1 MRLLGKAA
9 PPPGEDEMS
18 LIFRQF
24 PTASTAF
31 NTGYRALR
39 LYVSNRSLKAWAMAG
54 SHYLKRLRGIP
65 CPTFVTVAV
74 TYRCQCRCVH
84 CYSDSPGRPDEVE
97 MTTSEIKAVIRQV
110 RDLGAM
116 AVHFSGGEPLLRK
129 DIYKLVSYAHGLGL
143 LTRVNTN
150 GLLIDAETATKL
162 KAAGLT
168 ECGVSLD
175 SAEPAVHEQFR
186 GVPNLH
192 QRALSA
198 IRTLRRFGVPCRIM
212 TVAMKSHVPDGLD
225 RVIQLGRNMGARY
238 MYILLP
244 IAVGGWDR
252 TYGQVLTLHERTQIR
267 ALQDLTFA
275 HLELPTESTNCC
287 VYRKAILYISANGNV
302 TPCAFVPFVLGNVR
316 DQPLELI
323 WSRHCAGLSLECRG
337 DCPMNIAARREA
349 LRSHVTRVA
358 GELREIRTTVG

>member
-1 MRLLGKAA
+1 
-9 PPPGEDEMS
+9 MS

-39 LYVSNRSLKAWAMAG
+39 LFISNRSLKAWMTAG
-54 SHYLKRLRGIP
+54 THYLKRLRGVP

-74 TYRCQCRCVH
+74 TYRCQCRCTH
-84 CYSDSPGRPDEVE
+84 CYSNSPGRPDEEE
-97 MTTSEIKAVIRQV
+97 MTTAELKAVIRQV
-110 RDLGAM
+110 KALGAL

-129 DIYKLVSYAHGLGL
+129 DIFELVAYAHAIGL

-150 GLLIDAETATKL
+150 GLLINAATAKKL

-175 SAEPAVHEQFR
+175 SAEPDVHEQFR
-186 GVPNLH
+186 GTPNLH
-192 QRALSA
+192 ERALSA
-198 IRTLRRFGVPCRIM
+198 IRTLRRFGISCRVM
-212 TVAMKSHVPDGLD
+212 TVAMKSHVPDGLG
-225 RVIQLGRNMGARY
+225 RVIKLGRRLGARY

-252 TYGQVLTLHERTQIR
+252 TYGQVLTLRERNQIR

-275 HLELPTESTNCC
+275 HLELPTENTNCC
-287 VYRKAILYISANGNV
+287 VYRKAILYVSANGNV
-302 TPCAFVPFVLGNVR
+302 TPCAFVPYVLGNAR
-316 DQPLELI
+316 EQPLALI
-323 WSRHCAGLSLECRG
+323 WRRHCDMLRLECRG
-337 DCPMNIAARREA
+337 DCPMNIPAQQEA
-349 LRSHVTRVA
+349 LRRHVAQVA
-358 GELREIRTTVG
+358 GELREVQTSIC